1 MSDSTLMAWS
11 RVKSWKLNAGKVST
25 IYKVGADV
33 KTTTVKQALKKP
45 VFWAIMLCAGLGF
58 AVSMV
63 GFAFSS
69 IHFMEKGYELS
80 VITASMSWSSVVRLL
95 FMLVIAKVSDR
106 IEPGYLLG
114 ISLAAYGAAT
124 LLAPIQAAVSLSS
137 TCIASLP

>member
-1 MSDSTLMAWS
+1 
-11 RVKSWKLNAGKVST
+11 
-25 IYKVGADV
+25 
-33 KTTTVKQALKKP
+33 
-45 VFWAIMLCAGLGF
+45 MLCAGLGF